1 VIAIREDRRA
11 FLLLLVGVSLAFV
24 WILRPF
30 AGAILWGMTLAIV
43 FAPLQRRILPRV
55 GGRRSLAALATL
67 LTILVIVVIPV
78 GVVIALLIQQ
88 AVALYT
94 RIGSGELNVGDY
106 VQRIVDAM
114 PPWAA
119 NLVERF
125 APADLSTV
133 QERVSGLL
141 TGALQFLG
149 SQALNLGQNT
159 LAFVLSTFVM
169 LYLLF
174 FLLRDGEALA
184 ARIRAA
190 VPLSP
195 DRRDSLARR
204 FTVVIRAT
212 IKGSLIV
219 SVVQG
224 TLGGLMFW
232 ALGIPAAVLWGA
244 LMALFA
250 LLPAV
255 GPAVVWIPFAV
266 YLIAVGA
273 FWKGVGLAVY
283 GIVVI
288 GLVDN
293 LLRPM
298 LVGRDTRMPDYL
310 VLISTLGGIA
320 VFGLNGFIIGPVI
333 AAMFMAVWEL
343 FASDRAEAAAALR
356 RAEDRPVPVDH
367 LEAIEEHHDQR
378 EEGATSAERQVSPRR
393 ASHADC

>member
-1 VIAIREDRRA
+1 MIAIREDRRA
-11 FLLLLVGVSLAFV
+11 FILLLAGVSLAFV

-30 AGAILWGMTLAIV
+30 AGAILWGVTLAIV
-43 FAPLQRRILPRV
+43 FGPLQRRILPRV

-67 LTILVIVVIPV
+67 LAILVIVIIPV
-78 GVVIALLIQQ
+78 GVVVVLLIQQ
-88 AVALYT
+88 AVALYL

-114 PPWAA
+114 PPWVA

-133 QERVSGLL
+133 RDRVSGLL

-174 FLLRDGEALA
+174 FLLRDGDALA

-190 VPLSP
+190 VPLAP
-195 DRRDSLARR
+195 ARRDSLARR

-255 GPAVVWIPFAV
+255 GPAIVWIPFAA
-266 YLIAVGA
+266 YLVAVGA

-343 FASDRAEAAAALR
+343 FASDRAEAATALR
-356 RAEDRPVPVDH
+356 RAEDRPAAVDH
-367 LEAIEEHHDQR
+367 LEPVEQHHDQR
-378 EEGATSAERQVSPRR
+378 EQRDQKQEGDEGRLGPAAW
-393 ASHADC
+393 

>member
-1 VIAIREDRRA
+1 MIAIREDRRA
-11 FLLLLVGVSLAFV
+11 FILLLAGVSLAFV

-30 AGAILWGMTLAIV
+30 AGAILWGVTLAIV
-43 FAPLQRRILPRV
+43 FGPLQRRILPRV

-67 LTILVIVVIPV
+67 LAILVIVIIPV
-78 GVVIALLIQQ
+78 GVVVVLLIQQ
-88 AVALYT
+88 AVALYL

-114 PPWAA
+114 PPWVA

-133 QERVSGLL
+133 RDRVSGLL

-174 FLLRDGEALA
+174 FLLRDGDALA

-190 VPLSP
+190 VPLAP
-195 DRRDSLARR
+195 ARRDSLARR

-255 GPAVVWIPFAV
+255 GPAIVWIPFAV
-266 YLIAVGA
+266 YLVAVGA

-356 RAEDRPVPVDH
+356 RAEDRPAAVDQLEPV
-367 LEAIEEHHDQR
+367 EEHHDQR
-378 EEGATSAERQVSPRR
+378 EQRDQEQEGDERGLG
-393 ASHADC
+393 AAAG